1 MRTNILKLLCCLL
14 AACSFTA
21 CDDDEGI
28 RFMDNVLVGDVIT
41 GQEAVSHVELFTLG
55 VSTLTVAGGTLPYQV
70 SVADPALLTAT
81 VEGGDLRLEAAG
93 EEGATEV
100 TLTDKNGRTATLTVA
115 IRAYR
120 MQLAVA
126 AIQTKVLDTEGNP
139 ADEATAQAIAD
150 DIAATSRIQPGNVI
164 VLERKTRTETG
175 EKGALRIYADNSE
188 STEGMKE
195 GTYVQDVYPELQ
207 AYTFT
212 LRYDGVEE
220 TYFLNHPTAAHPDIP
235 ETREVGPIPFL
246 LGRNVT
252 SRYQADYPGV
262 GTVVYALSGYVR
274 H

>member
-14 AACSFTA
+14 AACSLTA

-115 IRAYR
+115 IRTYR
-120 MQLAVA
+120 MQLTVA
-126 AIQTKVLDTEGNP
+126 TIQTKVLNADGNP
-139 ADEATAQAIAD
+139 ADEATAQAITD
-150 DIAATSRIQPGNVI
+150 DIRATSRIQPGNVI
-164 VLERKTRTETG
+164 SLERTARTDTG
-175 EKGALRIYADNSE
+175 YEGTLRIYADRSE
-188 STEGMKE
+188 STENMKE
-195 GTYVQDVYPELQ
+195 GTYTQEVYPELQ
-207 AYTFT
+207 TYAFT

-220 TYFLNHPTAAHPDIP
+220 TYFLNRPTAAHPDIP